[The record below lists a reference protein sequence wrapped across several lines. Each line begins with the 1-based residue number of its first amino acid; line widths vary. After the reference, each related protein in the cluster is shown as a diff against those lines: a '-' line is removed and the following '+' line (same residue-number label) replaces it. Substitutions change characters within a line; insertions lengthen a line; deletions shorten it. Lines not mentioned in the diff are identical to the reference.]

1 MSTSWTLTATE
12 ICRDAL
18 EHLQVVGANETVSAS
33 DQQIALKA
41 LDGVLKELPLYG
53 YVWPKLS
60 GEVALTW
67 GGVGVQTMVLPTD
80 YYNFPI
86 AWKLLNGQKSPLR
99 QIVHA
104 DWIQMTDR
112 AATGPV
118 THFYISPDKVFY
130 MYPIPVAATDPT
142 VTLQYQKIVDDADAS
157 LTPDVLQIMKTPL
170 GYGVANELK
179 FKFSLDKIERD
190 DIERTWGQKR
200 ALALESAMS
209 YEPISFEA
217 RE

>member
-1 MSTSWTLTATE
+1 MTTAWTLTAEE

-18 EHLQVVGANETVSAS
+18 EHLGVVGAMETVNAS

-67 GGVGVQTMVLPTD
+67 GGAGAQTMVLPAD
-80 YYNFPI
+80 YYNFPA
-86 AWKLLNGQKSPLR
+86 AWKLLNGQRMPLTP
-99 QIVHA
+99 IAHA
-104 DWIQMTDR
+104 DWVQMTNR

-118 THFYISPDKVFY
+118 THFYISPANVFY
-130 MYPIPVAATDPT
+130 MYPTPNEATDPA
-142 VTLQYQKIVDDADAS
+142 VTLQYQRIVDDAVAS
-157 LTPDVLQIMKTPL
+157 LTADVLQTMKNPL

-179 FKFSLDKIERD
+179 FKFMLDKVDRD
-190 DIERTWGQKR
+190 DIERTWGMKR
-200 ALALESAMS
+200 GMAIESALS
-209 YEPISFEA
+209 FTPISVA
-217 RE
+217 VQD